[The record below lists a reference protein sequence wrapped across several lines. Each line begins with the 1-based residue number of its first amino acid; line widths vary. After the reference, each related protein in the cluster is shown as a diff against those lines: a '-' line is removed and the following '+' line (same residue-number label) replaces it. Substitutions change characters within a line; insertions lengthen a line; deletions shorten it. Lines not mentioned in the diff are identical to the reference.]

1 MGCNSSINI
10 QTKENIDTRI
20 IKINKDKENKITQN
34 DYIQNDNNNQD
45 HFEYLEIE
53 SIKKER
59 NENTDSKTM
68 VNHNISDIHNM
79 KINKNLYNYKSTNYK
94 YLKEEQKNL
103 NKSNPILKDKNKEI
117 SYNNV
122 EYITLKHPLDKS
134 SNDIEDADNNADN
147 KIENKL
153 ENKRENINVTT
164 SMEQRINNYKSGKN
178 EKIEEDEED
187 GVNMVNY
194 KDEENEDMCN
204 FGQSME
210 NEEIKKNISDK
221 KEICVIFE
229 IQSTGEKYNLKAKQ
243 GIKLSDLIEMFK
255 KKIDLSSFER
265 PEFMFKGVYLID
277 YDKPI
282 EDYNI
287 TDKSK
292 INVYI

>member
-1 MGCNSSINI
+1 
-10 QTKENIDTRI
+10 
-20 IKINKDKENKITQN
+20 
-34 DYIQNDNNNQD
+34 
-45 HFEYLEIE
+45 
-53 SIKKER
+53 
-59 NENTDSKTM
+59 
-68 VNHNISDIHNM
+68 
-79 KINKNLYNYKSTNYK
+79 
-94 YLKEEQKNL
+94 
-103 NKSNPILKDKNKEI
+103 
-117 SYNNV
+117 
-122 EYITLKHPLDKS
+122 
-134 SNDIEDADNNADN
+134 
-147 KIENKL
+147 
-153 ENKRENINVTT
+153 
-164 SMEQRINNYKSGKN
+164 MEQRINNYKSGKN

>member
-20 IKINKDKENKITQN
+20 IKINKDKENKITQK

-164 SMEQRINNYKSGKN
+164 SMEQRINNYK
-178 EKIEEDEED
+178 I
-187 GVNMVNY
+187 
-194 KDEENEDMCN
+194 
-204 FGQSME
+204 
-210 NEEIKKNISDK
+210 
-221 KEICVIFE
+221 ICH
-229 IQSTGEKYNLKAKQ
+229 
-243 GIKLSDLIEMFK
+243 
-255 KKIDLSSFER
+255 
-265 PEFMFKGVYLID
+265 
-277 YDKPI
+277 
-282 EDYNI
+282 
-287 TDKSK
+287 
-292 INVYI
+292 